1 VPLLAD
7 IHSFDHGV
15 AWSPARSIE
24 CRKAT
29 GPAMRARKAMRR
41 KEMSYPYMHTA
52 LARERQDTMLAEAQ
66 AVRQARAARAH
77 RRGHADA
84 AGRGVRFR
92 RASGWL
98 PSAWSRLLTSRPDS
112 A

>member
-1 VPLLAD
+1 
-7 IHSFDHGV
+7 
-15 AWSPARSIE
+15 
-24 CRKAT
+24 
-29 GPAMRARKAMRR
+29 
-41 KEMSYPYMHTA
+41 MSYPYMHAA
-52 LARERQDTMLAEAQ
+52 LARERQDTMLAKAQ
-66 AVRQARAARAH
+66 AAHLASEARAY

-84 AGRGVRFR
+84 AARGARCR

>member
-1 VPLLAD
+1 
-7 IHSFDHGV
+7 
-15 AWSPARSIE
+15 
-24 CRKAT
+24 
-29 GPAMRARKAMRR
+29 
-41 KEMSYPYMHTA
+41 MSYPYIHAA

-66 AVRQARAARAH
+66 STRLAREARAH
-77 RRGHADA
+77 RRSPAGA
-84 AGRGVRFR
+84 AARGARLR

>member
-1 VPLLAD
+1 
-7 IHSFDHGV
+7 
-15 AWSPARSIE
+15 
-24 CRKAT
+24 
-29 GPAMRARKAMRR
+29 
-41 KEMSYPYMHTA
+41 MSYPDMHAA
-52 LARERQDTMLAEAQ
+52 LARERQNTMLAEAQ
-66 AVRQARAARAH
+66 AARQARAARAH
-77 RRGHADA
+77 RRRLAGT